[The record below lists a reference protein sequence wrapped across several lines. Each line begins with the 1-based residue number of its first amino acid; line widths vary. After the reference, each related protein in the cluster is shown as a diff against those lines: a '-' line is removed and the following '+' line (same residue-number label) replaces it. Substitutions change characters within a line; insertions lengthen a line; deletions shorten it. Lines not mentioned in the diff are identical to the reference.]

1 MNDFDYENMQKKR
14 LARNSKYKKNGSK
27 SRKCTLPSDHLTPAQ
42 KRALNGEVQTFNLSK
57 PMTRA
62 QFLAAPFDLQKEYI
76 ERLRERFKASD
87 QMIGEMFGV
96 SSQAVTADRARLGI
110 RAEAGV
116 LLRATKT
123 ERETFREWWN
133 PPAAWEHTG
142 FGEPIRLT
150 AADIEQ
156 IPDQPVITPAIVEKL
171 DKLEQ
176 EKKPKGPDSMILGG
190 SFRLSGTAGAM
201 AEQIAY
207 LFANDPRRGSFV
219 LTFEFEG
226 GDQA

>member
-1 MNDFDYENMQKKR
+1 MNDFDFDNLQKKR

-27 SRKCTLPSDHLTPAQ
+27 SRMCTLPSDHLTPAQ
-42 KRALNGEVQTFNLSK
+42 KRALNGVVQTFDLGK

-76 ERLRERFKASD
+76 ERLRDRFKASD

-96 SSQAVTADRARLGI
+96 TSQAVTADRARLGI
-110 RAEAGV
+110 RAESGV

-133 PPAAWEHTG
+133 PPAVVAAI
-142 FGEPIRLT
+142 EPIAHMKEEPQPEPELPP
-150 AADIEQ
+150 EQ
-156 IPDQPVITPAIVEKL
+156 ETPPHPEP
-171 DKLEQ
+171 
-176 EKKPKGPDSMILGG
+176 EKKPKEPDSMILGG
-190 SFRLSGTAGAM
+190 QFRLSGTAGAM

-226 GDQA
+226 GNQA